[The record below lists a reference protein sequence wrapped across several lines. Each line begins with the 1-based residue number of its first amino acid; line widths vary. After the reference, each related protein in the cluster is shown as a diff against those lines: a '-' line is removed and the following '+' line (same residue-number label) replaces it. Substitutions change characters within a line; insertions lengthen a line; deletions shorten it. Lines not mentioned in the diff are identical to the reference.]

1 MSKFLEN
8 MKILPFD
15 NFIIFCDLPRFH
27 LRSVLFLQSLRFLLG
42 DAYLVQNA
50 NNLSENDM

>member
-50 NNLSENDM
+50 NNLS